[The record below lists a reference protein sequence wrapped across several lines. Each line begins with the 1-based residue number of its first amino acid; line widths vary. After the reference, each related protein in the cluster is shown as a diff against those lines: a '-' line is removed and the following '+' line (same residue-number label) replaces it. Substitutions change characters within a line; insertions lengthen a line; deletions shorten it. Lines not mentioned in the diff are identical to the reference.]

1 MPHSGYVACIPATDR
16 LIKTI
21 SVDKHVIHT
30 SDIARIPVAN
40 RLIETAAIVK
50 HIIHSCERTR
60 IPEIHITLITYFRAI
75 VEHFQ
80 RPICS

>member
-16 LIKTI
+16 LIKAVT
-21 SVDKHVIHT
+21 VGEHVIHT

-50 HIIHSCERTR
+50 HIIHSCARTR
-60 IPEIHITLITYFRAI
+60 IPEIHITLITKFRTTSEYF
-75 VEHFQ
+75 Q
-80 RPICS
+80 